1 MPRGSGGLR
10 ATQQP
15 AQPPAGHED
24 LVERIRSLP
33 RRRTYLLPALLWVQ
47 DDLRWLPDWAIEVV
61 GAHLRVPRSEA
72 FGVASSFPELRFSQP
87 SEHVLRLCVGTAC
100 RLRGADDLQASLS
113 DFRGLLEQSDCLF
126 ICPVG
131 PAAELDG
138 QLVARATPEHLRV

>member
-1 MPRGSGGLR
+1 MPRGNGGLR

-47 DDLRWLPDWAIEVV
+47 DDLGWLPDWAIEVI
-61 GAHLRVPRSEA
+61 GGHLRVPRSEA

-100 RLRGADDLQASLS
+100 KLRGADDLKASLS
-113 DFRGLLEQSDCLF
+113 DFRGLFEQSDCLF
-126 ICPVG
+126 SCPFG
-131 PAAELDG
+131 
-138 QLVARATPEHLRV
+138 RAGVL